1 MKRTLSIAMLALSL
15 GAIASSPRTAHAEAP
30 SAGAQAQKVVEIY
43 QDANRL
49 YDAGQLAEAEARYE
63 QAWAIRQSYD
73 IASNLGALELDL
85 HRPAR
90 AAELLTFAVQQ
101 FPANGSEKTHSALQ
115 ARLDKARSLS
125 CTLHLKVDEP
135 GADIHVD
142 GAFVGRSPLATELFV
157 NPGRRTIAVS
167 LGKRR
172 DQQAISA
179 KEGVEMTLAFKLP
192 QGEAPAAAPP
202 MPPSPAPAA
211 VPVVAPRS
219 KAPGF
224 AAGAAGLLGLGIG
237 GALIGIA
244 ESNRGDAQA
253 LHDSIAATPGGCS
266 ARTAD
271 CTTLRSTTAHADQL
285 GNAGIGVV
293 VTGSVLVTAGVA
305 YLLWPTA
312 KPAAGNDE
320 AKGGKHARVPSTI
333 RASVG
338 ASPQGGGV
346 TVMGS
351 F

>member
-1 MKRTLSIAMLALSL
+1 MKRSLSIALLALSL
-15 GAIASSPRTAHAEAP
+15 SAIASSPLTARAEAP

-115 ARLDKARSLS
+115 TRLDKARSLS
-125 CTLHLKVDEP
+125 CILHLKVDEP

-157 NPGRRTIAVS
+157 NPGKRTIAVS

-179 KEGVEMTLAFKLP
+179 KEGVELTLAFKLP
-192 QGEAPAAAPP
+192 PGEALAAAPP
-202 MPPSPAPAA
+202 MLPGPAPVA
-211 VPVVAPRS
+211 VPVPAPRS

-224 AAGAAGLLGLGIG
+224 VAGAAGLLGLGIG

-266 ARTAD
+266 ARPAD
-271 CTTLRSTTAHADQL
+271 CATLRSTTAHADQL
-285 GNAGIGVV
+285 GNAGIGVM

-312 KPAAGNDE
+312 RPAAGNDE
-320 AKGGKHARVPSTI
+320 AKSGKRARAPSTI

-346 TVMGS
+346 TLMGS